1 MNDHPVPPDE
11 TPDLLIAEYV
21 LGVLSRE
28 ERDRVEA
35 MIALEPR
42 YQHAVAQWQGQFAEW
57 LGQLPASS
65 PPAGTWARIEQRV
78 FADASP
84 SPSRAA
90 DWWNSLGLWRWTTA
104 ALAAGLLASVLL
116 LQQPASGPTS
126 GSTSGPALL
135 ARLEQTDGTTLF
147 AATINPGS
155 RSVLFVST
163 HHADWPGKNAEA
175 WVIAADGK
183 PRSLGLLPANAST
196 LLNVTPPLADLLA
209 SGAVLAV
216 TLEPL
221 NGSPSGQP
229 TGPVV
234 AQGKISSL

>member
-28 ERDRVEA
+28 ERERVEA

-42 YQHAVAQWQGQFAEW
+42 HQRALAQWQEQFAEW

-65 PPAGTWARIEQRV
+65 PPAGTWGRIEQRL
-78 FADASP
+78 FAGASH
-84 SPSRAA
+84 SPSRVSG
-90 DWWNSLGLWRWTTA
+90 WWNSLGLWRWTTA
-104 ALAAGLLASVLL
+104 ALAAGLLASVLT
-116 LQQPASGPTS
+116 LQQPVPRP
-126 GSTSGPALL
+126 TSGPALL
-135 ARLEQTDGTTLF
+135 ARLEQSDGTTLF

-155 RSVLFVST
+155 RSVLFVNT
-163 HHADWPGKNAEA
+163 GRADWPGKSAEA

-183 PRSLGLLPANAST
+183 PRSLGLLPANTPAT
-196 LLNVTPPLADLLA
+196 LSVAPPLADLLA
-209 SGAVLAV
+209 SGAVLAI

-221 NGSPSGQP
+221 NGSPSGLP

-234 AQGKISSL
+234 AQGKICSL

>member
-1 MNDHPVPPDE
+1 MNEHPVPPDE

-28 ERDRVEA
+28 ERERVEA

-42 YQHAVAQWQGQFAEW
+42 HQRALAQWQEQFAEW

-65 PPAGTWARIEQRV
+65 PPAGTWGRIEQRL
-78 FADASP
+78 FAGASH
-84 SPSRAA
+84 SPSRVSG
-90 DWWNSLGLWRWTTA
+90 WWNSLGLWRWTTA
-104 ALAAGLLASVLL
+104 ALAAGLLASVLT
-116 LQQPASGPTS
+116 LQQPVPRP
-126 GSTSGPALL
+126 TSGPALL
-135 ARLEQTDGTTLF
+135 ARLEQSDGTTLF

-155 RSVLFVST
+155 RSVLFVNT
-163 HHADWPGKNAEA
+163 GRADWPGKSAEA

-183 PRSLGLLPANAST
+183 PRSLGLLPANAPAT
-196 LLNVTPPLADLLA
+196 LSVAPPLADLLA
-209 SGAVLAV
+209 SGAVLAI

-221 NGSPSGQP
+221 NGSPSGLP

>member
-1 MNDHPVPPDE
+1 MPPDE

-42 YQHAVAQWQGQFAEW
+42 HQRAMAQWQEQFAEW

-65 PPAGTWARIEQRV
+65 PPVGTWGRIEQRL
-78 FADASP
+78 FAGASHP
-84 SPSRAA
+84 PSRASG
-90 DWWNSLGLWRWTTA
+90 WWNNLGLWRWTTA
-104 ALAAGLLASVLL
+104 ALAAGLLASVLT
-116 LQQPASGPTS
+116 LQQPASGP
-126 GSTSGPALL
+126 GPALL
-135 ARLEQTDGTTLF
+135 ARLDQSDGNTLF
-147 AATINPGS
+147 AATISTDRRG
-155 RSVLFVST
+155 VLFVNT
-163 HHADWPGKNAEA
+163 HHADWPGKSAEA

-183 PRSLGLLPANAST
+183 PRSLGLLPANASAT
-196 LLNVTPPLADLLA
+196 LNVTPQLADLLA

-221 NGSPSGQP
+221 NGSPNGQP

>member
-1 MNDHPVPPDE
+1 MSEHPVPPDE

-28 ERDRVEA
+28 ECDRVEA
-35 MIALEPR
+35 MIAREPR
-42 YQHAVAQWQGQFAEW
+42 HQRAVAQWQAQFAEW

-65 PPAGTWARIEQRV
+65 PPAGAWARIEQRLFV
-78 FADASP
+78 DTSHPPSQASG
-84 SPSRAA
+84 
-90 DWWNSLGLWRWTTA
+90 WWNSLGLWRWTTA
-104 ALAAGLLASVLL
+104 ALAAGLLASVLI
-116 LQQPASGPTS
+116 LQPPVSGPTS
-126 GSTSGPALL
+126 GSTSGLPLL

-147 AATINPGS
+147 AATIDAGR
-155 RSVLFVST
+155 RSVLFVNT
-163 HHADWPGKNAEA
+163 ARADWPGKSAEA

-183 PRSLGLLPANAST
+183 PRSLGLLPANASAT
-196 LLNVTPPLADLLA
+196 LNVTPQLADLLA

>member
-1 MNDHPVPPDE
+1 MPPDE

-28 ERDRVEA
+28 ERERVEA
-35 MIALEPR
+35 MIVLEPR
-42 YQHAVAQWQGQFAEW
+42 HQRALAQWQEQFAEW

-65 PPAGTWARIEQRV
+65 PPAGTWGRIEQRL
-78 FADASP
+78 FAGASH
-84 SPSRAA
+84 SPSRVSG
-90 DWWNSLGLWRWTTA
+90 WWNSLGLWRWTTA
-104 ALAAGLLASVLL
+104 ALAAGLLASVLT
-116 LQQPASGPTS
+116 LQQPVPRP
-126 GSTSGPALL
+126 TSGPALL
-135 ARLEQTDGTTLF
+135 ARLEQSDGTTLF

-155 RSVLFVST
+155 RSVLFVNT
-163 HHADWPGKNAEA
+163 GRADWPGKSAEA

-183 PRSLGLLPANAST
+183 PRSLGLLPANAPAT
-196 LLNVTPPLADLLA
+196 LSVAPPLADLLA

-221 NGSPSGQP
+221 NGSPSGLP